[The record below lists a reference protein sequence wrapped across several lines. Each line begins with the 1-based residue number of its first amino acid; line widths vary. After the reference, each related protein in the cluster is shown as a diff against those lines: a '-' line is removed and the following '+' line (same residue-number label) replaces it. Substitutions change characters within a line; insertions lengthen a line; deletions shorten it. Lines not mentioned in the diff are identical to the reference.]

1 MTNEELKAIREEKNQ
16 SKGDFAKLLGIT
28 PMMVG
33 RYESGKVQIPDAVA
47 EKVRELS
54 DAAAAA
60 EIEIKKTARKTVR
73 KAKEAAE
80 DTAAKAKEAVA
91 DQAAAEEIAVRKTV
105 RKAGRKAAEAVETIA
120 AAAMDAEAERMTG
133 LRITIQSPMGGYIS
147 TADIAKKVPAGT
159 VDVYVRVDENKLYYV
174 LANGETGSINIWD

>member
-1 MTNEELKAIREEKNQ
+1 MTNEELKSIREAKNQ

-33 RYESGKVQIPDAVA
+33 RYESGKVQIPETVA
-47 EKVRELS
+47 EKVKALS

-73 KAKEAAE
+73 KAKEAAG
-80 DTAAKAKEAVA
+80 DTAAMAKEAVA
-91 DQAAAEEIAVRKTV
+91 DQAVAEEIAVRKTV
-105 RKAGRKAAEAVETIA
+105 RKAGRKAAEAVEAVA
-120 AAAMDAEAERMTG
+120 AAAVDAEAEMMAG
-133 LRITIQSPMGGYIS
+133 MNITIQSPMGGYIT
-147 TADIAKKVPAGT
+147 TADIAKKVPVGT